1 MKVVIEVD
9 IPDGW
14 SIPQPEDVK
23 RLVDPDWMSSWWHT
37 DDVIEQ
43 AEPDNQLT
51 IEEAREVLKLADKYH
66 DCEVGLNWD
75 VIDAWIDH
83 VVAQRKEVA

>member
-1 MKVVIEVD
+1 MKVMIEVD

-14 SIPQPEDVK
+14 KIPQPEDVK

-51 IEEAREVLKLADKYH
+51 IEEAREILRLMDKYH

>member
-1 MKVVIEVD
+1 MKVMIEVD

-14 SIPQPEDVK
+14 KIPQPEDVK